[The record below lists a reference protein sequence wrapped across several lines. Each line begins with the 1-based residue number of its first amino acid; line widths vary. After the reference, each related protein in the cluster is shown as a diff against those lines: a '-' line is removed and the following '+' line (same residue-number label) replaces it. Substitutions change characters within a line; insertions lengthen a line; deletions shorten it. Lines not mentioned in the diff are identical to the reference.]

1 MKLPNCLPPTKAK
14 ANQYLPP
21 AKTKAN
27 HNARFSKS
35 ALISYAIWFL
45 FIFVPLTYKVA
56 TASGPEDIGAG
67 ILALWLLFAVLPMI
81 TLLGLYPLS
90 DYFGD

>member
-1 MKLPNCLPPTKAK
+1 MKLLDYLPPTKAK
-14 ANQYLPP
+14 ANQYVPP
-21 AKTKAN
+21 TKAKAN

-35 ALISYAIWFL
+35 ALISYVIWFL
-45 FIFVPLTYKVA
+45 FIFVPLTYNVA

-67 ILALWLLFAVLPMI
+67 LLALWLLFAVLPMT
-81 TLLGLYPLS
+81 TLLGLGPLS